1 MVGEVWLCVEAF
13 GQTEAIKYLVALIG
27 KGRKCSREGERV
39 AERRK
44 TEGKGNYCFTA
55 SCKAENIV
63 CGKTFEEKYNFT
75 VTFVYLL
82 CLKNSSLMVKGTACS
97 VHTQHSVPRDHGF
110 ESQAERR

>member
-13 GQTEAIKYLVALIG
+13 GQTEAIKYLVALIR

-44 TEGKGNYCFTA
+44 TKGKGSYCFMA
-55 SCKAENIV
+55 SCKAENVV
-63 CGKTFEEKYNFT
+63 CGKTFEEKYSFT
-75 VTFVYLL
+75 LTFVYLL
-82 CLKNSSLMVKGTACS
+82 CLKNSSLMVIGLACS
-97 VHTQHSVPRDHGF
+97 VHTHHPIPRDDGL